1 MQPIFEKINNS
12 ESESFFHK
20 LVEEPYF
27 SAPWHFH
34 PEVEIF
40 LVLEGTGTRYV
51 GDGISNFNPGDLA
64 IIGANTPHVWSS
76 SEDYYQ
82 KDLTRM
88 SKGICI
94 QFEEIFWGNHF
105 SELPELIRIKEL
117 FQNAKRGIRFKNEI
131 KSEIREKLIALPSTM
146 GMKRLMLLLEILDLM
161 ATTKNYKY
169 LSSPNYKPAVINTE
183 DLGRIEKIYQYV
195 LKNFTMEIQLEDVSA
210 LINLSPQSFCR
221 YFKSRT
227 NKVFFTF
234 LNEVRIGHACKLL
247 IENNQNV
254 AQICYES
261 GFNHLSNFNRQFKKI
276 KGMTPSEFQ
285 KRYMEGSFRKNQ

>member
-1 MQPIFEKINNS
+1 MRPIFEKISNPEN
-12 ESESFFHK
+12 ESFFYK
-20 LVEEPYF
+20 MVEESYF

-40 LVLEGTGTRYV
+40 LVIEGTGTRYV
-51 GDGISNFNPGDLA
+51 GDGINNFNPGDLA
-64 IIGANTPHVWSS
+64 IIGAKTPHVWSS
-76 SEDYYQ
+76 SNDYYQ
-82 KDLTRM
+82 KNQLRK

-94 QFEEIFWGNHF
+94 QFEENFLGNEF
-105 SELPELIRIKEL
+105 SQLPEFKLIKEL
-117 FQNAKRGIRFKNEI
+117 LHKAKRGIRFTNET
-131 KSEIREKLIALPSTM
+131 KLILKNKIISLPEMM
-146 GMKRLMLLLEILDLM
+146 GMKRLMLLLEILDVM
-161 ATTKNYKY
+161 ATTKNFKH
-169 LSSPNYKPAVINTE
+169 LSSPNYIPAVINTE

-195 LKNFTMEIQLEDVSA
+195 LMNFTSEVQLETVSA

-234 LNEVRIGHACKLL
+234 LNEVRIGHSCKLL
-247 IENNQNV
+247 IDKNLNV

-285 KRYMEGSFRKNQ
+285 KSYMEGSFRKNE

>member
-1 MQPIFEKINNS
+1 MRPIFEKISNPEN
-12 ESESFFHK
+12 ESFFYK
-20 LVEEPYF
+20 MVEESYF

-40 LVLEGTGTRYV
+40 LVIEGTGTRYV
-51 GDGISNFNPGDLA
+51 GDGINNFNPGDLA
-64 IIGANTPHVWSS
+64 IIGAKTPHVWSS
-76 SEDYYQ
+76 SNDYYQ
-82 KDLTRM
+82 KNQLRK

-94 QFEEIFWGNHF
+94 QFEENFLGNEF
-105 SELPELIRIKEL
+105 SQLPEFKLIKEL
-117 FQNAKRGIRFKNEI
+117 LHKAKRGIRFTNET
-131 KSEIREKLIALPSTM
+131 KLILKNKIISLPEMM
-146 GMKRLMLLLEILDLM
+146 GMKRLMLLLEILDVM
-161 ATTKNYKY
+161 ATTKNFKH
-169 LSSPNYKPAVINTE
+169 LSSPNYIPAVINTE

-195 LKNFTMEIQLEDVSA
+195 LMNFTSEVQLETVSA

-227 NKVFFTF
+227 NKVFSTF
-234 LNEVRIGHACKLL
+234 LNEVRIGHSCKLL
-247 IENNQNV
+247 IDKNLNV

-285 KRYMEGSFRKNQ
+285 KSYMEGSFRKNE